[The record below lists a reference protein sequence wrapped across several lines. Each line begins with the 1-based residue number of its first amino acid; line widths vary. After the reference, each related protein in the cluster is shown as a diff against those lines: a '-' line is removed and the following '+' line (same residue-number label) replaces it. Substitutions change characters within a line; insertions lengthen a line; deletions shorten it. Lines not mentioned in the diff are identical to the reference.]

1 MAKKTLYAFR
11 AENGIWRNEL
21 SEKIGIDEMT
31 LKQIEDDAEVPSDI
45 AEKVIAAYDLAED
58 YFTVDPKDKR
68 YKPKNTFKYFLKV
81 AIVWQLLIA
90 LIFAV
95 VMLPT
100 TMAGVFGSG
109 ENPIFDILETI
120 CKALIVAFSGVY
132 LTAYIVKKTVYGK
145 QITQYDYIYPYL
157 PAQITLCLTIV
168 VKLAPKI
175 LQQKTDNPILLIAIG
190 FIVGLIS
197 IIIQCILTAKL
208 LDSRVEEDEKKRRN
222 TVKILSVLAIISSA
236 IYALF
241 YISTSMV
248 ANEKVSPLSLVTLCL
263 ELILLIFV
271 SFGIIIGEKRFP
283 KLNKLW
289 FTVLPLTAMLLP
301 KLITVIGQLF

>member
-45 AEKVIAAYDLAED
+45 AEKVIAVYDLAED

-100 TMAGVFGSG
+100 TMANVFGSG

-197 IIIQCILTAKL
+197 LIIQCILTAKL
-208 LDSRVEEDEKKRRN
+208 LDSRVEENEKKRRN

-248 ANEKVSPLSLVTLCL
+248 ANEKVSPLNLATLCL

>member
-1 MAKKTLYAFR
+1 MAKKTLYTFR

-21 SEKIGIDEMT
+21 SEKIGIDETT

-100 TMAGVFGSG
+100 TMASVFGSG

-197 IIIQCILTAKL
+197 LIIQCILTAKL

-248 ANEKVSPLSLVTLCL
+248 ANEKVSSLSLATLCL
-263 ELILLIFV
+263 ELILLILV

>member
-21 SEKIGIDEMT
+21 SEKIGIDEIT
-31 LKQIEDDAEVPSDI
+31 LKQIEDDPEVPSDI

-175 LQQKTDNPILLIAIG
+175 LQQKTDNPILLISIG
-190 FIVGLIS
+190 FIVGIVSL
-197 IIIQCILTAKL
+197 IIQCILTAKL

-236 IYALF
+236 IYSLF

-248 ANEKVSPLSLVTLCL
+248 ANEKVSPLNLATLCL

-271 SFGIIIGEKRFP
+271 SFGVIIGEKRFP

>member
-90 LIFAV
+90 VIFAV

-157 PAQITLCLTIV
+157 PAQITICLTIV

-197 IIIQCILTAKL
+197 LIIQCILTAKL

-248 ANEKVSPLSLVTLCL
+248 ANEKVSPLSLATLCL